1 MNSGEKITFGHVL
14 NLIPDFVE
22 FIIKLLEVVQI
33 VLILQLNQTSHKCFG
48 YLGGKGR
55 VLHHTWHASPVNWGH
70 HADRDWSSRHGRE
83 TSWVGIATWSHR
95 MWLHVHVR
103 WRWHHLWVTHPLWRR
118 THHSLRNLV
127 AFLLYRRGWL
137 LMLLLLL
144 LVILFHYLIITQ
156 ILN

>member
-1 MNSGEKITFGHVL
+1 MNSGDSSTFGHAL
-14 NLIPDFVE
+14 NLLSDFVE

-33 VLILQLNQTSHKCFG
+33 VLILQLFQKSGMLFA
-48 YLGGKGR
+48 YLGRKGR
-55 VLHHTWHASPVNWGH
+55 VLHHTWHASAVSWGH
-70 HADRDWSSRHGRE
+70 HAYWDWGSRHGRE

-103 WRWHHLWVTHPLWRR
+103 WRWHHLWVTHSEGRR
-118 THHSLRNLV
+118 SHHPLRNLV

-137 LMLLLLL
+137 LLLL
-144 LVILFHYLIITQ
+144 LVILFHYIIITQ